1 MTMSGKNEN
10 DAAGGIPPKG
20 PAEVTADILARQSE
34 LDQKAA
40 ALAEKEKALQ
50 KQAEEIEESKKKLA
64 EQKNLDKEAQERNR
78 TNLWKVVTDCFSG
91 NVLYHEGDTVQGGDF
106 SGNPNFKKL
115 N

>member
-1 MTMSGKNEN
+1 MTMSGKN
-10 DAAGGIPPKG
+10 DVAGGIPPKE
-20 PAEVTADILARQSE
+20 PAEVTADVLARQRE
-34 LDQKAA
+34 LDQKAIE
-40 ALAEKEKALQ
+40 LAEKEKALQ

-64 EQKNLDKEAQERNR
+64 EQKNLDRMAQEKNR
-78 TNLWKVVTDCFSG
+78 TNLWKVVSDCFAG